1 MRVLITGAH
10 GFIGLNFARYLS
22 TQKDQELFFTDLQ
35 SKSTQYKENYF
46 SCDLSDS
53 KATQDLIK
61 NIRPEQIYHLA
72 GTFSNTY
79 EIDFA
84 SNYLSTKNL
93 LDTILLSKDKTRVLL
108 IGSAAEYGNVAEED
122 NPIKETHALSPITN
136 YGLTKS
142 FQTLLMRSYFFQYSM
157 SIVMARI
164 FNILGRGASNKLF
177 VGSLYNQID
186 QFNRNEIDCIEVGS
200 LESKRDYIDI
210 NQVCHYLHK
219 LMMLGLSGH
228 EYNVGS
234 GSLQTMKVLMDKI
247 LAEEGLVGVKISTQ
261 KSNNIKNNIFCSCA
275 DISKL
280 SNLIHFYK

>member
-35 SKSTQYKENYF
+35 SESAQYKENYS

-53 KATQDLIK
+53 KATQNLIK
-61 NIRPEQIYHLA
+61 SIRPEQIYHLA
-72 GTFSNTY
+72 GTFTNTY

-84 SNYLSTKNL
+84 SNYLSTKSL
-93 LDTILLSKDKTRVLL
+93 LDTILLFKDKTRILL

-122 NPIKETHALSPITN
+122 NPIKETQALSPITN

-142 FQTLLMRSYFFQYSM
+142 LQTLLMRSYFFQYSM
-157 SIVMARI
+157 NIVMARI
-164 FNILGRGASNKLF
+164 FNIVGRGASDKLF
-177 VGSLYNQID
+177 VGSLYNQIE
-186 QFNRNEIDCIEVGS
+186 QIKRNEINCIEVDS
-200 LESKRDYIDI
+200 LESKRDYIEI
-210 NQVCHYLHK
+210 NKVCIYLYE
-219 LMMLGLSGH
+219 LMRKGIDGQ

-234 GSLQTMKVLMDKI
+234 GILLTMKELISKI
-247 LAEEGLVGVKISTQ
+247 LAEEGLKRVKISRR
-261 KSNNIKNNIFCSCA
+261 KSDNAKNNIFCSCA

-280 SNLIHFYK
+280 LSLIKS